1 MFHLIGRRG
10 ILTLCASLLIA
21 THLAAADE
29 VVYENDFNGPVN
41 SSFDEWS
48 SSPITYFNSS
58 TAKEGAKLDAPKVT
72 TADSPNRKERYLGP
86 FGGPRLAESTKDFN
100 RTRVEQTV
108 QLKLEKLPAHRSV
121 TVSFDLYILNSWD
134 GNNPHYGP
142 DRWSLAVEGGPTLL
156 QTTFSN
162 NPKTGEYDLSN
173 QDYPKKNSKFQTKAA
188 AVNKLGSQ
196 FFGDSIYKLSYTF
209 DHSDEEL
216 ILNFSSDL
224 FEGKGT
230 DDEGW
235 GLDNVKVV
243 LHPLAVMAK
252 GGASASKPSR
262 K

>member
-1 MFHLIGRRG
+1 MLHLIGRRG
-10 ILTLCASLLIA
+10 TLTLCASLLCA
-21 THLAAADE
+21 AHLSAADK
-29 VVYENDFNGPVN
+29 VVYVNDFDGPVN

-48 SSPITYFNSS
+48 SSPITWFNGS
-58 TAKEGAKLDAPKVT
+58 TPQDGARLEAPKVT

-86 FGGPRLAESTKDFN
+86 FGGPRLAENTKDFN
-100 RTRVEQTV
+100 RTRVEQTID
-108 QLKLEKLPAHRSV
+108 LTLDKLPAHKSI
-121 TVSFDLYILNSWD
+121 TVSFDLYILSSWD

-142 DRWSLAVEGGPTLL
+142 DRWSLSVEGGPTLL
-156 QTTFSN
+156 KTTFSN
-162 NPKTGEYDLSN
+162 NPKTGDYDLSN
-173 QDYPKKNSKFQTKAA
+173 QDFPRKDSKFQTKAV
-188 AVNKLGSQ
+188 AVNVLGSQ

-216 ILNFSSDL
+216 ALHFSSDL

-243 LHPLAVMAK
+243 GHSIAVK
-252 GGASASKPSR
+252 K